1 MYVATNGLT
10 IARGHGAELE
20 ELFRRQGGVKQQPGF
35 LGFELWRL
43 RSDGD
48 TEEFLVVTHWESEET
63 HAEWVRSD
71 AFRQAHAG
79 PHPEYILGPGQSRSY
94 DVKISYGA
102 EG

>member
-1 MYVATNGLT
+1 MYVATNGIT
-10 IARGHGAELE
+10 ISKGHGAELE

-35 LGFELWRL
+35 LGFEFWQL
-43 RSDGD
+43 RNDGD

-63 HAEWVRSD
+63 HTAWTQSE

-79 PHPEYILGPGQSRSY
+79 PHPDYILGGQPKSY
-94 DVKISYGA
+94 DVRINYGP